1 MEEKG
6 QLALGKMTYE
16 EFLEWC
22 DEDTWAEWVNGD
34 VIILSPASARHQD
47 ISDFL
52 VAILRIFIEARRL
65 GRVLSAL
72 FQMKTGPELPS
83 REPDIIFV
91 SRENLERLK
100 ESHLEGPA
108 DLVIEII
115 SQESLERDK
124 SEKFEEYEEGGVRE
138 YWLIDPDRK
147 EAEFYILGEEGNYR
161 LIFGGS
167 VGEYRSE
174 VVPGFW
180 LRVDWLWEEPLP
192 SPLRVIGEISGI
204 EPSLIDAFESALR
217 G

>member
-1 MEEKG
+1 MAGAREELQVTG
-6 QLALGKMTYE
+6 LTPPAKMTYE

-22 DEDTWAEWVNGD
+22 NEDTWAEWVDGEI
-34 VIILSPASARHQD
+34 VLLSPASTRHQD

-52 VAILRIFIEARRL
+52 VAILRTFVEARRL
-65 GRVLSAL
+65 GRILSAP
-72 FQMKTGPELPS
+72 FQMKTGPELPG

-115 SQESLERDK
+115 SRESLERDRG
-124 SEKFEEYEEGGVRE
+124 EKLEEYEEGGVRE

-147 EAEFYILGEEGNYR
+147 EAEFYLLGEEGNYR

-192 SPLRVIGEISGI
+192 MVLDVIKELG
-204 EPSLIDAFESALR
+204 LI
-217 G
+217 

>member
-1 MEEKG
+1 
-6 QLALGKMTYE
+6 
-16 EFLEWC
+16 
-22 DEDTWAEWVNGD
+22 
-34 VIILSPASARHQD
+34 
-47 ISDFL
+47 
-52 VAILRIFIEARRL
+52 
-65 GRVLSAL
+65 
-72 FQMKTGPELPS
+72 MKTGPELPG

-115 SQESLERDK
+115 SRESLERDRG
-124 SEKFEEYEEGGVRE
+124 EKLEEYEEGGVRE

-147 EAEFYILGEEGNYR
+147 EAEFYLLGEEGNYR

-192 SPLRVIGEISGI
+192 MVLDVIKELG
-204 EPSLIDAFESALR
+204 LI
-217 G
+217 

>member
-1 MEEKG
+1 MGEKSR
-6 QLALGKMTYE
+6 LALGKITYE

-22 DEDTWAEWVNGD
+22 NEDTWAEWVDGE
-34 VIILSPASARHQD
+34 IILLSPASTRHQD

-52 VAILRIFIEARRL
+52 VAILRTFVEARRL
-65 GRVLSAL
+65 GRILSAP
-72 FQMKTGPELPS
+72 FQMKTGPELPG

-115 SQESLERDK
+115 SPESLERDK
-124 SEKFEEYEEGGVRE
+124 GEKFEEYEEGGVRE